1 MICKVL
7 KDPCANSEPLRALG
21 VALASQHRRT
31 PSTHENLVIVEAG
44 LDPSV
49 SLTCMEH
56 FEYLGSLSRLFD
68 NIST

>member
-7 KDPCANSEPLRALG
+7 KDPCANSEPLRALS

-31 PSTHENLVIVEAG
+31 PSTHENLVIVEG
-44 LDPSV
+44 GG
-49 SLTCMEH
+49 SLTCMEN

-68 NIST
+68 NIFT